1 MTGRRWHVFPIA
13 IALVA
18 TALAGCTDTG
28 VPFGTGI
35 RGYDTTRPDA
45 ARGFCWRSLVPEA
58 RTEGEAYCIAQAAA
72 EEFVNGDPEP
82 RNRYDVGG
90 SEWPPEK

>member
-1 MTGRRWHVFPIA
+1 VFPIV

-18 TALAGCTDTG
+18 TTLAGCTDTG

-35 RGYDTTRPDA
+35 TGHDPTRPDA

-72 EEFVNGDPEP
+72 DEFVNGDPEP
-82 RNRYDVGG
+82 VNR
-90 SEWPPEK
+90 PEEGH